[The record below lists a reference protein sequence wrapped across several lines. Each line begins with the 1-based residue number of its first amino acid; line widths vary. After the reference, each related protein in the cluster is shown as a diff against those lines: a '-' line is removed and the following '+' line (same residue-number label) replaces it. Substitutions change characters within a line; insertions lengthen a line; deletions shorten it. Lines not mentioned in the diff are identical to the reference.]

1 MNTSQQQSRRR
12 QGAVS
17 PAPMRRPGAVNADA
31 VKGDMALSSPASSAT
46 SGHPLCNQRENDRLY
61 RYERSVKDAFD
72 NIVPV
77 LKKISALQHE
87 ADFER
92 QAQALARQE
101 LGFELPESLLADA
114 WVEQLDMRRL
124 FAWCVFATYKQFC
137 ETFFKM
143 DPLAA
148 SNSEDFQSF
157 LQSCGFH
164 ILDISPCADGRLA
177 HVIRYV
183 LRLPQRDVRR
193 KSFAGA
199 MFDIDDSIQKW
210 VEVEMLRFR
219 EGKPNL
225 SDEPTRYLKM
235 VAYHYSS
242 VDPEHQGCAAHGSD
256 TDKAATAGLEKLND
270 FKVAVENSFCCGA
283 SIDLMLVGIDTDTDS
298 MRVHVPDV
306 EGNIHL
312 ERFVDTLDV
321 YKVTQY
327 GSIEEG
333 REFITNQ
340 IRSATPEV
348 MDGMLKFAARLIEN
362 NLSQIDYVRQYFGN
376 AYPDTGHAER
386 FIGAGVG
393 FEEIQLRNLMYF
405 AYLDT
410 VEESAPD
417 LDVGIKI
424 FTGLNVSHSLPV
436 PVVVRF
442 DYHGQVPGARD
453 RAVAHCER
461 IAEAMNTRY
470 SHLAEQG
477 LLHIIQVIRD
487 CREDAGIEVLS
498 CSVNAETGEVH

>member
-1 MNTSQQQSRRR
+1 MNTLQQQTRRR
-12 QGAVS
+12 QRTVS
-17 PAPMRRPGAVNADA
+17 TAPMRRPGAVNDE
-31 VKGDMALSSPASSAT
+31 LSNGFNASSSVS
-46 SGHPLCNQRENDRLY
+46 SGHPLSNQRENDRLFN
-61 RYERSVKDAFD
+61 YESSVKGTFD
-72 NIVPV
+72 KIVPV

-87 ADFER
+87 MDFER

-101 LGFELPESLLADA
+101 LGFELPESILADA

-148 SNSEDFQSF
+148 NNGEDFQSY
-157 LQSCGFH
+157 LNSCGFH

-210 VEVEMLRFR
+210 VEVEMLRYR
-219 EGKPNL
+219 EGRPNL
-225 SDEPTRYLKM
+225 SDDSTRYLKM
-235 VAYHYSS
+235 VAYHFSS
-242 VDPEHQGCAAHGSD
+242 VDPDHEGCAAHGSD
-256 TDKAATAGLEKLND
+256 TDKAASAGLEQLNA
-270 FKVAVENSFCCGA
+270 FKVAIENSFCCGA
-283 SIDLMLVGIDTDTDS
+283 SIDLMLIGIDTDTDS
-298 MRVHVPDV
+298 MRVHVPDA
-306 EGNIHL
+306 EGNIYL
-312 ERFVDTLDV
+312 DRYVDTLDV

-327 GSIEEG
+327 GSKDEG
-333 REFITNQ
+333 LAFIANQ
-340 IRSATPEV
+340 VRSCSPEV
-348 MDGMLKFAARLIEN
+348 MDGMLKFATRLIES
-362 NLSQIDYVRQYFGN
+362 NLSQIDYVRRYFGN
-376 AYPDTGHAER
+376 AYSDTGHAER

-410 VEESAPD
+410 VEESVAD
-417 LDVGIKI
+417 LDVGINI
-424 FTGLNVSHSLPV
+424 FTGLNVSHGLPV

-453 RAVAHCER
+453 RAVTHCKR
-461 IAEAMNTRY
+461 IADAMNARY

-477 LLHIIQVIRD
+477 LLHIMQVIRD
-487 CREDAGIEVLS
+487 CRGDAGIEVLS
-498 CSVNAETGEVH
+498 CSVNAESNGVH